1 MKTGKLIYVIMIISM
16 LFLYAC
22 SGDGGG
28 SNDEN
33 SNSPTPEAPAPSAP
47 GLTVEQA
54 QNALYAVYGGIG
66 YSKNS
71 SQGNSVFYDVMVDN
85 MNSMGF
91 NLVLKTIYGDNIN
104 IPDFLKIFTLYI
116 GTSNSYEFKYSNNSY
131 TSILTFKSK
140 PKEQGYYPFDMSLA
154 VAFNGTGYT
163 YGTSKIYGTDQT
175 SDFATNLTGHYNY
188 NILSGAM
195 TVIIRTVKIT
205 AGNGLKTVQGGATTT
220 YNDWELAYTINYGND
235 DPMGGFGTPTNLG
248 LISSYNMISGDKTYP
263 DNRDYTLGG
272 TFTIN
277 DKKFSFAPGFRY
289 EQKEYT
295 YSKNNKPVPYI
306 MMSANGSLSVPGLD
320 DYIGVSSLLDTSN
333 PDTNGTIIT
342 SVFENSSWSTDW
354 LSGNLKFTTSE
365 GDTSVVFD
373 KGSVRFADSWT
384 VNNWKTALDPLK

>member
-1 MKTGKLIYVIMIISM
+1 MKTGKLIYIIMIISM

-22 SGDGGG
+22 GGGGGG
-28 SNDEN
+28 SGDEN
-33 SNSPTPEAPAPSAP
+33 SNLPTPEAP
-47 GLTVEQA
+47 GLTVEQT

-66 YSKNS
+66 YND
-71 SQGNSVFYDVMVDN
+71 SQKKEDDALLYRIMVSN
-85 MNSMGF
+85 MNSIGID
-91 NLVLKTIYGDNIN
+91 LILKTVFGDPSYVIKLGTLLTLSSANFTSSDDSYKSTLTIN
-104 IPDFLKIFTLYI
+104 RKALKDGY
-116 GTSNSYEFKYSNNSY
+116 YEFDASLSVE
-131 TSILTFKSK
+131 FKS
-140 PKEQGYYPFDMSLA
+140 D
-154 VAFNGTGYT
+154 GTGYT
-163 YGTSKIYGTDQT
+163 YGTACKVYGTGQDT
-175 SDFATNLTGHYNY
+175 DLTAYFTGDFNYTIKDGLT
-188 NILSGAM
+188 L
-195 TVIIRTVKIT
+195 IIRTVKIT

-220 YNDWELAYTINYGND
+220 YDNWELAYTINYGKD
-235 DPMGGFGTPTNLG
+235 DPMGGSGTPTNLG